1 MKKLILYITGISAL
15 ILPTSCIQ
23 EFEPQGGSVSSDQAA
38 NAPGSYDNFV
48 SSLTSAIS
56 GKFTFS
62 GSNYQ
67 QPNDF
72 GYTGFYLIRDVMG
85 QDMVAVN
92 NNWFSTWYQCG
103 VGLAPIYLNCQ
114 QPWTYYYSEI
124 YACNTVL
131 KLAGE
136 NPDENK
142 ITGAGIA
149 HCMRAMCYLELAQM
163 YAPKPYAADKSALT
177 VPIIPE
183 NLNLSEATENPRV
196 SNEEM
201 YKYILDNLDMA
212 EEQLKDYVRPDKT
225 TPDVSVVYGYKA
237 RTYLLMEDWGNA
249 EKYAKLAQEG
259 YSIMTAEQYTDR
271 VNGFNN
277 ANYTNSWMLT
287 CGFKSDDPC
296 ITYNDGDSSW
306 GTWMICEFPS
316 GSDGLGYLNSY
327 GGANLIDR
335 HLYETIP
342 ATDARKKCYIDFALD
357 ELDPVEDKEEI
368 IEALKAYSD
377 VPENVYGTGLC
388 QDQFGGIP
396 MKFRSANGNH
406 TTNQVGYCVD
416 LPMMRVEEMILIE
429 AEAAGMQN
437 ESKGIQIL
445 TDFAKT
451 RDPEYVYGSH
461 NEAYNNFSTPALRN
475 EIWWQRRV
483 EFWGEGLATFDIKRL
498 QKGIIRSYPGTNH
511 VAGYRWNTDQPA
523 DWMTLCIIQTESNYN
538 GGIINNPTPI
548 APTGDS
554 PEHTW

>member
-237 RTYLLMEDWGNA
+237 RTYLLMEDWVNA

>member
-23 EFEPQGGSVSSDQAA
+23 EFEPQGGSVSSDQTA

-237 RTYLLMEDWGNA
+237 RTYLLMEDWVNA

>member
-62 GSNYQ
+62 GPNYQ

-237 RTYLLMEDWGNA
+237 RTYLLMEDWVNA

>member
-62 GSNYQ
+62 GSNYR

-237 RTYLLMEDWGNA
+237 RTYLLMEDWVNA

-271 VNGFNN
+271 INGFNN

>member
-237 RTYLLMEDWGNA
+237 RTYLLMEDWVNA

-271 VNGFNN
+271 INGFNN

>member
-23 EFEPQGGSVSSDQAA
+23 EFEPQGDSVSSDQAA

-237 RTYLLMEDWGNA
+237 RTYLLMEDWVNA

-342 ATDARKKCYIDFALD
+342 ATDARKKCYIDFTLD

>member
-23 EFEPQGGSVSSDQAA
+23 EFEPQGDSVSSDQAA

-62 GSNYQ
+62 GSKYQ

-237 RTYLLMEDWGNA
+237 RTYLLMEDWVNA

>member
-15 ILPTSCIQ
+15 IFPTSCIQ

-237 RTYLLMEDWGNA
+237 RTYLLMEDWVNA

>member
-103 VGLAPIYLNCQ
+103 VGLAPIYLSCQ

-237 RTYLLMEDWGNA
+237 RTYLLMEDWVNA

-498 QKGIIRSYPGTNH
+498 QKGIIRSYPGSNH

>member
-62 GSNYQ
+62 GSDYQ

-237 RTYLLMEDWGNA
+237 RTYLLMEDWVNA

-271 VNGFNN
+271 INGFNN

>member
-225 TPDVSVVYGYKA
+225 TPDISVVYGYKA
-237 RTYLLMEDWGNA
+237 RTYLLMEDWVNA

-342 ATDARKKCYIDFALD
+342 ATDARKKCYIDFAID

>member
-212 EEQLKDYVRPDKT
+212 EEQLKDYVRPDTT
-225 TPDVSVVYGYKA
+225 TPDISVVYGYKA
-237 RTYLLMEDWGNA
+237 RTYLLMEDWVNA

>member
-225 TPDVSVVYGYKA
+225 TPDISVVYGYKA
-237 RTYLLMEDWGNA
+237 RTYLLMEDWVNA

>member
-62 GSNYQ
+62 GSDYR

-237 RTYLLMEDWGNA
+237 RTYLLMEDWVNA

-271 VNGFNN
+271 INGFNN

-461 NEAYNNFSTPALRN
+461 NEAYNNLSTPALRN

>member
-23 EFEPQGGSVSSDQAA
+23 EFEPQGDSVSSDQAA

-237 RTYLLMEDWGNA
+237 RTYLLMEDWVNA

>member
-142 ITGAGIA
+142 IIGAGIA

-237 RTYLLMEDWGNA
+237 RTYLLMEDWVNA

-357 ELDPVEDKEEI
+357 ELDPVEG
-368 IEALKAYSD
+368 APVKA
-377 VPENVYGTGLC
+377 
-388 QDQFGGIP
+388 
-396 MKFRSANGNH
+396 A
-406 TTNQVGYCVD
+406 
-416 LPMMRVEEMILIE
+416 
-429 AEAAGMQN
+429 
-437 ESKGIQIL
+437 
-445 TDFAKT
+445 
-451 RDPEYVYGSH
+451 
-461 NEAYNNFSTPALRN
+461 
-475 EIWWQRRV
+475 
-483 EFWGEGLATFDIKRL
+483 
-498 QKGIIRSYPGTNH
+498 
-511 VAGYRWNTDQPA
+511 
-523 DWMTLCIIQTESNYN
+523 
-538 GGIINNPTPI
+538 
-548 APTGDS
+548 
-554 PEHTW
+554 

>member
-23 EFEPQGGSVSSDQAA
+23 EFEPQEGSVSSDQAA

-237 RTYLLMEDWGNA
+237 RTYLLMEDWVNA

>member
-103 VGLAPIYLNCQ
+103 VGLAPIYINCQ

-237 RTYLLMEDWGNA
+237 RTYLLMEDWVNA

>member
-62 GSNYQ
+62 GPNYQ

-237 RTYLLMEDWGNA
+237 RTYLLMEDWVNA

-451 RDPEYVYGSH
+451 RDPKYVYGSH

-523 DWMTLCIIQTESNYN
+523 DWMTLCSIQTESNYN

>member
-212 EEQLKDYVRPDKT
+212 EEQLKDYVRSDKT

-237 RTYLLMEDWGNA
+237 RTYLLMEDWVNA

-277 ANYTNSWMLT
+277 ANYTNSWMFT

>member
-237 RTYLLMEDWGNA
+237 RTYLLMEDWVNA

-368 IEALKAYSD
+368 IEALKAYPD

>member
-38 NAPGSYDNFV
+38 NAPGSYDKFV

-237 RTYLLMEDWGNA
+237 RTYLLMEDWVNA

>member
-67 QPNDF
+67 QSNDF

-237 RTYLLMEDWGNA
+237 RTYLLMEDWVNA

>member
-23 EFEPQGGSVSSDQAA
+23 EFEPQGDSVSSDQAA

-62 GSNYQ
+62 GPNYQ

-92 NNWFSTWYQCG
+92 NNWFSTWYQCS

-237 RTYLLMEDWGNA
+237 RTYLLMEDWVNA

-271 VNGFNN
+271 INGFNN